1 MLFLNSH
8 FQMRFTPIDRPDF
21 HGEKGEIGAGVY
33 GPDNG
38 CHMGRIKLSYVNHL
52 FLLL

>member
-1 MLFLNSH
+1 MFFLNSY
-8 FQMRFTPIDRPDF
+8 FQMGSTPIDRPDL

-38 CHMGRIKLSYVNHL
+38 CHMGRIKFSYVNHL